1 MNIVN
6 IKVEEI
12 KPYEQNPRFNDHAVE
27 KVANSIKEFGMKQ
40 PIVIDEN
47 NVIIAGHTRL
57 KALQKLGVDKAPCI
71 IASDLTADQARA
83 YRLADNKTNEFAEWD
98 FELLQVEL
106 EEFEDLDISFNMVDF
121 GFEDVLYDME
131 SGQVQEDD
139 YEVELPEEP
148 ISKRGDIWLLGN
160 HRLMCGDSTSITDVD
175 KLMNGNIA
183 DISFTSPPYNA
194 GHTPTEAS
202 MGKTSKYENDDDN
215 KSDDD
220 YRQFLIDFTNNAMAH
235 SQYTFVNVQSLAG
248 NKTALI
254 DYLYD
259 MRDIY
264 ADTIIWDKMMAQ
276 PAMGENVLNSE
287 FEYVHVF
294 SNKANRAIGTKRF
307 RGTLSNMLHLQK
319 QSKNEYS
326 DIHNATFP
334 LEFAAYF
341 VENFAG
347 DSVSDLFGGTGT
359 TLIAAEQLGKTCC
372 MMELDP
378 KYADVIINRWEEYT
392 GEEAVLVNE

>member
-1 MNIVN
+1 MKILN
-6 IKVEEI
+6 IKVEDI
-12 KPYEQNPRFNDHAVE
+12 KPYEQNPRINDHAVE
-27 KVANSIKEFGMKQ
+27 KVANSIKEFGIKQ
-40 PIVIDEN
+40 PLVVDEN
-47 NVIIAGHTRL
+47 NVLIVGHTRL
-57 KALQKLGVDKAPCI
+57 KAMQQLGIEEAPCI
-71 IASDLTADQARA
+71 VASDLTEEQAKA
-83 YRLADNKTNEFAEWD
+83 YRLADNKTNEFADWD
-98 FELLQVEL
+98 FELLDLEL
-106 EEFEDLDISFNMVDF
+106 GELGELGFDMSDF
-121 GFEDVLYDME
+121 GFEDILDDME
-131 SGQVQEDD
+131 LGQVQEDD
-139 YEVELPEEP
+139 YEVEPPEEP
-148 ISKRGDIWLLGN
+148 ISKRGDIWLLGK

-359 TLIAAEQLGKTCC
+359 TFTVLG
-372 MMELDP
+372 
-378 KYADVIINRWEEYT
+378 INLLYIT
-392 GEEAVLVNE
+392 